1 MLRGKRVVLRPIKRA
16 DKKLFLKWFNDL
28 EVIRNLTLYLPTTE
42 ASEEKWIEETMTQ
55 RRPIFVIEVVLAS
68 GKRKPIGNCGFHNIE
83 EKDRVATFGICIGE
97 KKFWGHGYGT
107 EAAKLLIDYGFKF
120 MNLHKIESNA
130 WLFNEKSVRMHK
142 KLGFVV
148 EGQRR
153 ERKYIDGKYQDSV
166 VFGLL
171 KSEWLSQ

>member
-1 MLRGKRVVLRPIKRA
+1 
-16 DKKLFLKWFNDL
+16 
-28 EVIRNLTLYLPTTE
+28 
-42 ASEEKWIEETMTQ
+42 
-55 RRPIFVIEVVLAS
+55 
-68 GKRKPIGNCGFHNIE
+68 
-83 EKDRVATFGICIGE
+83 
-97 KKFWGHGYGT
+97 
-107 EAAKLLIDYGFKF
+107 
-120 MNLHKIESNA
+120 
-130 WLFNEKSVRMHK
+130 MHK